1 MAHTF
6 SSLLSH
12 VIFSTKNRAPL
23 IDDELEPKL
32 HAYIGGI
39 IREVG
44 AKALAIGGTA
54 DHVHILINLP
64 SKLSVSE
71 LMRVVKTNSSRWVH
85 ENWTRRSSF
94 GWQTGYGVYSV
105 SESNRQAVIRYIAG
119 QKEHHR
125 RMSFQEE
132 YLALMNR
139 HGIEYD
145 ERFVFE

>member
-6 SSLLSH
+6 SSLLAH
-12 VIFSTKNRAPL
+12 VVFSTKNRAAL
-23 IDDELEPKL
+23 IDDELEDKL
-32 HAYIGGI
+32 HAYISGI
-39 IREVG
+39 IRELE

-54 DHVHILINLP
+54 DHVHILIRLP
-64 SKLSVSE
+64 PRLSVSD

-105 SESNRQAVIRYIAG
+105 SESSLEAVIRYIAG
-119 QKEHHR
+119 QEDHHR

-132 YLALMNR
+132 YLAMLNR

>member
-6 SSLLSH
+6 SSLLAH

-23 IDDELEPKL
+23 IDDELEPNL

-39 IREVG
+39 IRELD
-44 AKALAIGGTA
+44 AKALAIGGTV
-54 DHVHILINLP
+54 DHVHMLIRLP
-64 SKLSVSE
+64 PKLSASE

-85 ENWTRRSSF
+85 ESGTTRTSF
-94 GWQTGYGVYSV
+94 AWQTGYGVFSV
-105 SESNRQAVIRYIAG
+105 SESNREAVIRYIAG

-125 RMSFQEE
+125 SMSFEEE
-132 YLALMNR
+132 YLAFLNR

-145 ERFVFE
+145 ERFVTD

>member
-44 AKALAIGGTA
+44 AKAIAIGGTA
-54 DHVHILINLP
+54 DHVHILMNLP
-64 SKLSVSE
+64 PKLSVSE

-85 ENWTRRSSF
+85 EN
-94 GWQTGYGVYSV
+94 
-105 SESNRQAVIRYIAG
+105 
-119 QKEHHR
+119 
-125 RMSFQEE
+125 
-132 YLALMNR
+132 
-139 HGIEYD
+139 
-145 ERFVFE
+145 